1 MPRNA
6 DLIKRLLIKVI
17 GYYTFFRRSGAV
29 RNADRKCKAK
39 TNLVSAC
46 GQNLGEYTA
55 NRTYRAWDKNRTKNG
70 RTEWLCTNL
79 ANSFGCFGRKNDKRK
94 ETRKGKNATL
104 TLLCRSHLPVATL
117 IGD

>member
-29 RNADRKCKAK
+29 QGMQIANVKQKPFAAY
-39 TNLVSAC
+39 

-104 TLLCRSHLPVATL
+104 TFCVEATSRSRSTQF
-117 IGD
+117 DD